1 MTLPASFFAR
11 DAETVAKDLLGTTLV
26 HGAARCR
33 VTETEAYVGPHD
45 MACHARVGVTPRTR
59 VLYGPP
65 GRAYVYLCYG
75 IHHLL
80 NVVTGDDG
88 DGQAVLIRAAE
99 PIAGIDGRTDG
110 PGRLTRALGIRVEEH
125 NDVPLDGK
133 LRLET
138 GGAPRRVL
146 ATPRIG
152 VAYAGDWAAAPLRFL
167 DADSRHVTPT
177 PKTRG
182 EAAVSC

>member
-11 DAETVAKDLLGTTLV
+11 DAETVAKQLLGATLV
-26 HGAARCR
+26 HGDALCR
-33 VTETEAYVGPHD
+33 ITETEAYVGPHD
-45 MACHARVGVTPRTR
+45 LACHARVGVTPRTR

-80 NVVTGDDG
+80 NVVTGDEG
-88 DGQAVLIRAAE
+88 DAQAVLIRAAE
-99 PIAGIDGRTDG
+99 PIAGIDDRTDG
-110 PGRLTRALGIRVEEH
+110 PGRLTQTLGIRVEDH
-125 NDVPLDGK
+125 NDTPMDGD
-133 LRLET
+133 LRFEA
-138 GGAPRRVL
+138 GNAPRRVV

-152 VAYAGDWAAAPLRFL
+152 VDSAGHWAAAPLRFL

-177 PKTRG
+177 PKTHR
-182 EAAVSC
+182 EAGVSC